1 MFRNRASLGVLLA
14 ILSASCSSTPPP
26 VVPVM
31 ANAPA
36 ARALAGAWEG
46 EYSSEQTL
54 RSGTIR
60 FQLAAESDSAHG
72 DVVMFPKPGPH
83 RTPGDEVKGAP
94 VDEANPQ
101 TLSINFVMATGDTV
115 FGLMDPYEEKPGS
128 VLVTRFTG
136 LIRGDRITGQYET
149 RNLNTA
155 QTTTGKWSVRRKP

>member
-1 MFRNRASLGVLLA
+1 MFRLRASIGILFALLC
-14 ILSASCSSTPPP
+14 ASCASTPPP

-36 ARALAGAWEG
+36 ARALAGTWEG

-60 FQLAAESDSAHG
+60 FQLAAETDSAFG
-72 DVVMFPKPGPH
+72 DVVMFPKPVPH
-83 RTPGDEVKGAP
+83 RTSGDEVKGAP
-94 VDEANPQ
+94 VEEADPQ

-115 FGLMDPYEEKPGS
+115 FGVMDPYEEKPGS

-136 LIRGDRITGQYET
+136 LIRGDRIAGQYET
-149 RNLNTA
+149 RNLNTSE
-155 QTTTGKWSVRRKP
+155 TTAGTWSVRRKP

>member
-1 MFRNRASLGVLLA
+1 MLRPYASLGILLA

-36 ARALAGAWEG
+36 ARALTGTWEG
-46 EYSSEQTL
+46 EYSSEQTQ

-72 DVVMFPKPGPH
+72 DVVMFPKPEPR
-83 RTPGDEVKGAP
+83 RTSGNEVKGAP
-94 VDEANPQ
+94 VDEAAPQ

-115 FGLMDPYEEKPGS
+115 FGLMDPYEEKSGS

-136 LIRGDRITGQYET
+136 LIRGDRIAGQYET

-155 QTTTGKWSVRRKP
+155 QTTTGKWSVRRKQ

>member
-1 MFRNRASLGVLLA
+1 MFRLHVSIGILLA
-14 ILSASCSSTPPP
+14 LVSASCSSPPPP

-36 ARALAGAWEG
+36 TKALAGTWEG
-46 EYSSEQTL
+46 EYSSEQTQ

-72 DVVMFPKPGPH
+72 DVVMFPKPEPRRASGN
-83 RTPGDEVKGAP
+83 EVKGAP
-94 VDEANPQ
+94 VDDAAPQ

-136 LIRGDRITGQYET
+136 LIRGDRIAGEYET